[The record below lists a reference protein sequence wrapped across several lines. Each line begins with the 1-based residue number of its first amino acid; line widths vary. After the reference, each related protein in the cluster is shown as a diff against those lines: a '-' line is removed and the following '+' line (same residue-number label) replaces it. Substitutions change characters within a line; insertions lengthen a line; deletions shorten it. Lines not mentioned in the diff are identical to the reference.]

1 MSMVSPS
8 SAKKVKKQLFL
19 NIGNQGD
26 QQFIREITMPPSQV
40 PRSNLVRNEEE
51 KNDRIDLPD
60 GLR

>member
-26 QQFIREITMPPSQV
+26 QQFLGEITMPVSQV
-40 PRSNLVRNEEE
+40 PRSNSIRNEEE

>member
-19 NIGNQGD
+19 NLSPQGD
-26 QQFIREITMPPSQV
+26 QQFIREITMPASQV
-40 PRSNLVRNEEE
+40 PRANRIRNEEE
-51 KNDRIDLPD
+51 KDNRIDLPD